1 MAETQKYT
9 DCEQDLHMQQQL
21 CKQLP
26 SLLQVWL
33 HQQQYVNRLHGKE
46 LTERRSI
53 PT

>member
-9 DCEQDLHMQQQL
+9 DCEQVLHKQQQL
-21 CKQLP
+21 CKQLS

-33 HQQQYVNRLHGKE
+33 HQQQYANKLHGKE
-46 LTERRSI
+46 QMGQKGI